1 MGATAGRTAA
11 VALLVLALVLSAA
24 WALSRVP
31 VIGSPPGNSAPIDD
45 NHPPGWKHSHGSGDR
60 TTTSPQDGT
69 SRSVATEEE
78 DLER

>member
-1 MGATAGRTAA
+1 MGVTAGRMAA

-31 VIGSPPGNSAPIDD
+31 VDGSPPGNSAPIDD
-45 NHPPGWKHSHGSGDR
+45 NHPPGWKHSYGSDDR
-60 TTTSPQDGT
+60 TATSPQDGV
-69 SRSVATEEE
+69 SRSVGAEEE